1 VSAPHRRP
9 DDANDGTGGQGPTQH
24 RGATP
29 SRLTK
34 LTAIT
39 TPTKA
44 SHPSKNNTQA
54 TSQVTTSPAAPA
66 LTVASTGTLSPPAHE
81 QPVQD
86 PTPPAT
92 PVAATQFIDQALHL
106 APVPVT
112 QTLAPSPLDN
122 GSLPTAALAAWT
134 LAGIAHR
141 ERNSDLTAT
150 RSAVAATTTSETTS
164 AAATATQQ
172 SQPIAVAPGIVVPAS
187 LVGHYTLTGP
197 PSFTDQLTNAALG
210 LLHQVSTVIGVELS
224 FALSA
229 AISSAD
235 PPFLT
240 TLGLKAT
247 KTTYTFTD
255 DTGSTQSWNVW
266 EISPTKPT
274 DDVVI
279 AIHGGAFTIQP
290 NLLQWLDY
298 SQMARDTGATVIVP
312 MYPLAQNGGD
322 AATIVP
328 PMADFITATV
338 AEYGADHVSIYADS
352 AGGDIAMV
360 AVQKIVR
367 DCGGD
372 ADCLATSRPDHMV
385 LLSPAL
391 SGTGLYTN
399 PNVALID
406 DPVES
411 IPKPGADPGWQGDL
425 PDTGP
430 DALLW
435 DPSQGSA
442 ADLPATTIYVGSRD
456 ILAPDE
462 MTFAGRMAE
471 AGSPIDV
478 VIGMG
483 QIHDWAL
490 GGLPTSSQSPLY
502 RNDIYQELGLIDT
515 T

>member
-1 VSAPHRRP
+1 M
-9 DDANDGTGGQGPTQH
+9 
-24 RGATP
+24 
-29 SRLTK
+29 
-34 LTAIT
+34 
-39 TPTKA
+39 
-44 SHPSKNNTQA
+44 
-54 TSQVTTSPAAPA
+54 
-66 LTVASTGTLSPPAHE
+66 STGTLSPPAHE
-81 QPVQD
+81 RPLQD

-92 PVAATQFIDQALHL
+92 SVAATQFIDQVLHL
-106 APVPVT
+106 APVSVT
-112 QTLAPSPLDN
+112 QTPAPSPLNN
-122 GSLPTAALAAWT
+122 GSLPTATLAAWT
-134 LAGIAHR
+134 LAGIVHR
-141 ERNSDLTAT
+141 ERNSDLTAA
-150 RSAVAATTTSETTS
+150 RSAAAATTTTTT
-164 AAATATQQ
+164 AAATATATQQ
-172 SQPIAVAPGIVVPAS
+172 SQPIAVAPGIVVPAT

-197 PSFTDQLTNAALG
+197 PSFTDQLTNTALG

-224 FALSA
+224 FALSQ

-235 PPFLT
+235 PPFFT

-255 DTGSTQSWNVW
+255 DTGSTQSWKVW
-266 EISPTKPT
+266 EISPTQPT

-322 AATIVP
+322 AAAVVP
-328 PMADFITATV
+328 PMADFIAATV
-338 AEYGADHVSIYADS
+338 ADYGADHVSIYADS
-352 AGGDIAMV
+352 AGGDIAML

-372 ADCLATSRPDHMV
+372 AACLASTRPDHMV

-391 SGTGLYTN
+391 SGTALFTD

-411 IPKPGADPGWQGDL
+411 VPKPGQDPGWQGDL

-442 ADLPATTIYVGSRD
+442 ADLPATTIYVGTRD

-490 GGLPTSSQSPLY
+490 GGLPTSSQAPLY
-502 RNDIYQELGLIDT
+502 RNDIYQQLGLIET